1 MHRELFLDEVSIAH
15 MEGLRRTLHQ
25 PQRHPANPVV
35 PADRP
40 WENMASVYGTTIYDA
55 AASKF
60 RMWYLIGCP
69 SDGEFTDEQTG
80 ARHPLPQTTRVG
92 YAESADGVTW
102 HKPDL
107 GQLEWR
113 GSTANNM
120 LALGRQNPEGISV
133 LVDEGDPDATLRS
146 AYSAEVA
153 SATKAGSGTSLRPL
167 RPPKRDF
174 VAREGGSTRPAR
186 RYKALFWDHAADGA
200 WVHPELKRVLWKE
213 TAGDGAYLAWSA
225 DGIHWA
231 QAPESP
237 VISQY
242 MDTNQNLLW
251 DPRLKRYVAF
261 SRFGFG
267 RKIARSESADFAHW
281 EQPRLV
287 LDCDE
292 RDGEGTQFYGAGIDL
307 YEGLYVAML
316 WVYREGGDGCIDTQL
331 GVSRDGVHWERVADR
346 QVFLPLGEPGSW
358 EDGMARAAERII
370 HVGDRLYIYYSG
382 VNGPHSGPK
391 FPPDTIVRK
400 HKPAIGLATLR
411 RDGFVSLD
419 AAAREGWLLTH
430 PLHLPRGRLH
440 LNLDAR
446 GGQCAV
452 GLCEEEGH
460 PIPGFEK
467 SRTIAGDATDVE
479 VTWPHPV
486 APPVGRSVTLRIS
499 LARAALYSYWFE

>member
-40 WENMASVYGTTIYDA
+40 WENMASVYGTTIYDDA
-55 AASKF
+55 AGKF

-69 SDGEFTDEQTG
+69 SDGEFTDEETG
-80 ARHPLPQTTRVG
+80 TRHPLPQTTRVG

-102 HKPDL
+102 HKPEL
-107 GQLEWR
+107 GQVEWR

-133 LVDEGDPDATLRS
+133 LVDEQDGARLLRQRR
-146 AYSAEVA
+146 
-153 SATKAGSGTSLRPL
+153 TSPEGLP
-167 RPPKRDF
+167 
-174 VAREGGSTRPAR
+174 AAGGSRGLRAVWRPRAHPHPAR

-225 DGIHWA
+225 DGIHWT

-287 LDCDE
+287 LDCDQ
-292 RDGEGTQFYGAGIDL
+292 RDGKGTQFYGAGIDL

-370 HVGDRLYIYYSG
+370 RVGDQLHIYYSG

-419 AAAREGWLLTH
+419 VGDRGGWLLTH
-430 PLHLPRGRLH
+430 PFPLPAGRLH

-467 SRTIAGDATDVE
+467 SRTIIGDATDVE
-479 VTWPHPV
+479 VTWPRRA